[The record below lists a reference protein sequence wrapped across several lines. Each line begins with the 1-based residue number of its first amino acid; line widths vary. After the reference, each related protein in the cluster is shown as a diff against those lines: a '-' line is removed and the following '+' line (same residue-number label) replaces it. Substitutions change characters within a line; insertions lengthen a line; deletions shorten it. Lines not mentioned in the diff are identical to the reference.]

1 MYINIGQATVI
12 KQEEIIGIFDLDNTT
27 VSKKTRD
34 YLNKAEKKK
43 ETYTVSFELPKSF
56 IVCSDKNKKQ
66 KVYLSQLS
74 VQTLQK
80 RKDFLYE

>member
-12 KQEEIIGIFDLDNTT
+12 KQEEIIGIFDIDNTT

-56 IVCSDKNKKQ
+56 IVCSNKNKKQ

-80 RKDFLYE
+80 RKDFLY